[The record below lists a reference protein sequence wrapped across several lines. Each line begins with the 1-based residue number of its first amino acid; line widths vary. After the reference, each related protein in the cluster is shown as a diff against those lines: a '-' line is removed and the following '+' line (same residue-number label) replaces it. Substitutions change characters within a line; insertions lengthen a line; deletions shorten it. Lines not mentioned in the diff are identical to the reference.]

1 MPDRKIRLV
10 LTGSS
15 ASAVRAMQEV
25 ATAAEGA
32 HAKVQAAGTK
42 LSSAG
47 HSMSA
52 LSVPLLAVGGY
63 AVKTAANFQDAMTL
77 IRTQA
82 GASTGEVNKMGVAV
96 HALAPKVG
104 YGATELAK
112 ALYPIESV
120 GLRNTHALD
129 ALSAAAKGAQVSG
142 AALTDTSDAMAGAL
156 KTSMFDV
163 KNASDAMSIMNGIV
177 GQGKMHLTDLTAAM
191 TTGILP
197 AAKNAG
203 LGFRDVGTAL
213 AAMSRQSIPPQD
225 EATRLRLNLM
235 QFEAPKNTALKA
247 LSSIGLGQFTLAD
260 DLRKPHGL
268 VTALSDLRA
277 HLHGLTKDQQNVV
290 LSQAFGGAKGSG
302 NIMGLLNAVPQ
313 MQSIQ
318 GPLQGAGM
326 GQLDKAFGERKKDA
340 SFKFGAGLAAIQNAM
355 GALGMVLVPLA
366 PLIEKFASV
375 LTKAVEWVTKLPK
388 PIKDAAGGFV
398 LLLAVGGPMLIFAGN
413 LIKAFGFIGIA
424 IRGVGVA
431 LDFLALNPIVLIIA
445 AVALLGYGIIVAYK
459 HFEAFRNVVD
469 SVFKWLKG
477 AASDTVGFVGKHW
490 KLLASI
496 LIGPFGAAA
505 LFAVTH
511 FDQIKHAAGSV
522 VDWIANKFEWLIHKI
537 TGLFR
542 TITGLPGTIL
552 HGLAGAPGAVGH
564 LLGFHSGG
572 LVPGFATGGLIGGH
586 GNSDTQ
592 LARLTPGE
600 FVMQRPAV
608 QKVGAQNLSAINE
621 TGSLAGAQSSRGVQ
635 PIVIPVTLTMGGRVI
650 AEEVAH
656 YASRRLALS

>member
-1 MPDRKIRLV
+1 MADRKIRLV

-15 ASAVRAMQEV
+15 VGAVRAMREV

-32 HAKVQAAGTK
+32 HAKVQAAGAK

-47 HSMSA
+47 HSMTA

-82 GASTGEVNKMGVAV
+82 MASSTEVNKMGVAV

-112 ALYPIESV
+112 ALYPIESI
-120 GLRNTHALD
+120 GLRDTKALD
-129 ALSAAAKGAQVSG
+129 ALTAASKGAQVSG
-142 AALTDTSDAMAGAL
+142 NSVTDTADAMAGAL

-177 GQGKMHLTDLTAAM
+177 GQGKMHLTDLTAAIG
-191 TTGILP
+191 TGILP

-213 AAMSRQSIPPQD
+213 AAMTRQGIPAQD
-225 EATRLRLNLM
+225 EATRLKLNLM

-247 LSSIGLGQFTLAD
+247 LNAIGLGQFTLAD

-277 HLHGLTKDQQNVV
+277 HLHGLSKDQQNVV
-290 LSQAFGGAKGSG
+290 LSYAFGGAKGSS
-302 NIMGLLNAVPQ
+302 NIAGLLNAVPQ
-313 MQSIQ
+313 MQQVQ
-318 GPLQGAGM
+318 GGLQGAGM
-326 GQLDKAFGERKKDA
+326 GQLDKAFGERKKDV

-375 LTKAVEWVTKLPK
+375 LTKAVGWITKLPK
-388 PIKDAAGGFV
+388 PLKEAAGGFV

-413 LIKAFGFIGIA
+413 LIKAFGLIKVGIE
-424 IRGVGVA
+424 GVGIA

-445 AVALLGYGIIVAYK
+445 AVALLGYGIVVAYT
-459 HFEAFRNVVD
+459 HFRAFRDVVD
-469 SVFKWLKG
+469 SVFRWLKG
-477 AASDTVGFVGKHW
+477 AASEVVGFVGKHW
-490 KLLASI
+490 ELLASI
-496 LIGPFGAAA
+496 LTGPFGAAA
-505 LFAVTH
+505 IFAVTH

-522 VDWIANKFEWLIHKI
+522 VDWVAHKFEWLVHKI
-537 TGLFR
+537 TGLFK
-542 TITGLPGTIL
+542 TITGLPGKAL
-552 HGLAGAPGAVGH
+552 GAAGH
-564 LLGFHSGG
+564 LLGLHTGG
-572 LVPGFATGGLIGGH
+572 LVPAVPHFATGGMIGGY
-586 GNSDTQ
+586 GNADTTPIM
-592 LARLTPGE
+592 ATPGE
-600 FVMQRPAV
+600 FVVRAPAA
-608 QKVGAQNLSAINE
+608 QKVGAQALNSINQ
-621 TGSLAGAQSSRGVQ
+621 TGSLAGRSGNVQ
-635 PIVIPVTLTMGGRVI
+635 PIVIPVRLTLDSRVI

-656 YASRRLALS
+656 YAAKRQAFA